1 MVPSHGK
8 NHFASGFTIIS
19 KANEYEYHLIFFCF
33 VNFIVVVFFF
43 AIANSHIIVNGLG
56 GACRYFNQVE
66 LI

>member
-43 AIANSHIIVNGLG
+43 LQLLTHISLSTGW
-56 GACRYFNQVE
+56 VE
-66 LI
+66 HVGILIK